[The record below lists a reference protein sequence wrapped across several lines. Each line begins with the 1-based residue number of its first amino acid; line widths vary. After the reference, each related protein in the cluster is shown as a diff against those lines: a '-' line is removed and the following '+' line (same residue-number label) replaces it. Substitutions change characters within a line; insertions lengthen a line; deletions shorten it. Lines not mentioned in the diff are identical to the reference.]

1 MKHATEMRDECKA
14 SQEAKDKV
22 SKLKKEMAS
31 FKKSEK
37 AKDKELSSFANALKK
52 PRNKL

>member
-1 MKHATEMRDECKA
+1 MQLKCGMNARLVRRL
-14 SQEAKDKV
+14 KDKV

-52 PRNKL
+52 PRDKL